1 MYTRAGAVLEAVRG
15 SDTGSPTGNIRPAA
29 TPPRFNPEQT
39 GQRAAAAESPPA
51 APPPGHRSGSAGSAC
66 DEGLMAAV
74 AFDYVSPNYGAVTR
88 SRSMKRLVAKQP
100 EAGVPGG
107 RCTAGVRPQ

>member
-1 MYTRAGAVLEAVRG
+1 
-15 SDTGSPTGNIRPAA
+15 
-29 TPPRFNPEQT
+29 
-39 GQRAAAAESPPA
+39 
-51 APPPGHRSGSAGSAC
+51 
-66 DEGLMAAV
+66 MAAV

-107 RCTAGVRPQ
+107 RCTGAVLPCWLNRGPTTMRSVSTWP

>member
-1 MYTRAGAVLEAVRG
+1 
-15 SDTGSPTGNIRPAA
+15 
-29 TPPRFNPEQT
+29 
-39 GQRAAAAESPPA
+39 
-51 APPPGHRSGSAGSAC
+51 
-66 DEGLMAAV
+66 MAAV